1 MRVRPQRQTSRR
13 LLGLRRPHVIGTP
26 VEEPAAPAARPPAPE
41 ESPPP
46 TPAAAVGDEHVD
58 ERRHR
63 AAVNPEDHALYR
75 CSCGYQFEAD
85 VSASVACPHCGTSQA
100 W

>member
-26 VEEPAAPAARPPAPE
+26 VEERAAPEPPAAAEP
-41 ESPPP
+41 SPP
-46 TPAAAVGDEHVD
+46 TPAIPDEHVD

>member
-26 VEEPAAPAARPPAPE
+26 AEEAVAEPSAEPPPAP
-41 ESPPP
+41 
-46 TPAAAVGDEHVD
+46 TPATIPDEHVD